1 MLYCKKFRALS
12 AVCKTCSF
20 GVPSTSSFSS
30 THPRHTSTG
39 MCSIKGEPPHY
50 GQKHLCICA
59 NV

>member
-50 GQKHLCICA
+50 GQ
-59 NV
+59 